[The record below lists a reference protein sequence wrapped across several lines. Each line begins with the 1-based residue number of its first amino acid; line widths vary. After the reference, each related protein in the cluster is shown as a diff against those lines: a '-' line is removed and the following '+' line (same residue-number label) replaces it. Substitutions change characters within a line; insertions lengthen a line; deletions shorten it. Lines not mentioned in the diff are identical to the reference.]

1 MPLIRAPKVSTRLF
15 LLIILGLSA
24 CTTTKPPKPTF
35 ADSLKAPSSHQQ
47 HNSAQAKNQATPTP
61 IDADQI
67 AYAERLGN
75 ALYQAMLSADATD
88 PYTSREA
95 DLINM
100 TAGMRCEGNYKA
112 VSVYDN
118 IGNTENLYLILE
130 NSNPKYFQIGRH
142 IRFRLKLGTNQLID
156 VTPSSKTCMAVPS
169 GDNSIPYVTHIMSN
183 EPTEFHVF
191 LSLYHHKAIYVG
203 TKAGA
208 WKVENGK
215 IELLESK

>member
-1 MPLIRAPKVSTRLF
+1 MPLIRSLKVS
-15 LLIILGLSA
+15 LLGAWLIACCLSA
-24 CTTTKPPKPTF
+24 CNTTKPPKPTF

-47 HNSAQAKNQATPTP
+47 HNSAQSQSQATLTP

-67 AYAERLGN
+67 AYAERLGA
-75 ALYQAMLSADATD
+75 ALYQTMQSSDATD

-118 IGNTENLYLILE
+118 IGNTENLYLILV
-130 NSNPKYFQIGRH
+130 NSNPEYFQIGRH
-142 IRFRLKLGTNQLID
+142 IRFRFKLGTNQLID
-156 VTPSSKTCMAVPS
+156 VTPSSKTCLAIPTS
-169 GDNSIPYVTHIMSN
+169 DNSIPYVTHIMSN
-183 EPTEFHVF
+183 EPSEFHVF

-203 TKAGA
+203 TQAGA

-215 IELLESK
+215 IEFLESK